1 MSTLAPT
8 LTTSLQD
15 GNLHRVQKD
24 ATKVQSSKNV
34 SAKNGDKV
42 DAKAQE
48 FEAVFLSQMLQHM
61 FDGVETDEMFGG
73 GEGEDMVKSL
83 LVDEYGKL
91 IARTGGIGVADYVKR
106 EMLSLQEVK

>member
-8 LTTSLQD
+8 LTASLQD
-15 GNLHRVQKD
+15 GNLNRVQKD
-24 ATKVQSSKNV
+24 AAKVQSSKNV

>member
-1 MSTLAPT
+1 MSTLAPS
-8 LTTSLQD
+8 LSANLQD
-15 GNLHRVQKD
+15 GNLVRIQKE
-24 ATKVQSSKNV
+24 ASKIQASKHASTKNSGKI
-34 SAKNGDKV
+34 DE
-42 DAKAQE
+42 KAQE

-61 FDGVETDEMFGG
+61 FDGVETDENFGG